1 MATTFRFFAVDV
13 KNPFANIVKLFN
25 TIVVVAIVIV
35 VVAAIVV
42 VVSVSVL
49 GFAFGFY
56 AYCNRQ
62 FGAIHS

>member
-1 MATTFRFFAVDV
+1 MLKIHLQILRKKTF
-13 KNPFANIVKLFN
+13 KLFN
-25 TIVVVAIVIV
+25 TIVVVAIVAGFV
-35 VVAAIVV
+35 VAIVV

>member
-1 MATTFRFFAVDV
+1 MLKIHLQILRKKTF
-13 KNPFANIVKLFN
+13 KLFN
-25 TIVVVAIVIV
+25 TTVVVAIVAGFV
-35 VVAAIVV
+35 VAIVV